1 MAKKQKKE
9 KKMDEHALGFAVKI
23 VVSVVSVFL
32 FALGMD
38 IYHAVQAIGKLYGG
52 SV

>member
-1 MAKKQKKE
+1 MAKKE
-9 KKMDEHALGFAVKI
+9 KKLDEYALGFAVK
-23 VVSVVSVFL
+23 VVASVVAVFL

-38 IYHAVQAIGKLYGG
+38 IYQAVQAIGALYGG